1 MKKYVPLFLV
11 LGLFGAVTV
20 FSAQAAEGARQSLRV
35 CAATLAPSLLPF
47 FVLSNLL
54 SALGLADLLAGSL
67 GRAMARLFRVSPAG
81 AQAFLLGLSGGYPL
95 GASAVADLRR
105 EGLASRQEAERL
117 LAFCNNSGPAFI
129 IGAAGG
135 VFQSPRAGLLLYAA
149 HVLAAVTVGVMF
161 RGSGSWDETCAAA
174 PPAREPVPFG
184 KALTGAVTRAVGSV
198 MTVCG
203 YVVLFGALLG
213 LIEPYLTLPP
223 TAHALALGFLELG
236 SGVAAMAG
244 LAPGPFTLAATALIL
259 GWGGLSVHCQTM
271 GVLAETDISCARHL
285 AGRALCG
292 VIAAV
297 YTYLGALVLF

>member
-1 MKKYVPLFLV
+1 MKKYASVFLV

-35 CAATLAPSLLPF
+35 CAATLVPSLLPF

-67 GRAMARLFRVSPAG
+67 GRAMARLFHTSPAG

-105 EGLASRQEAERL
+105 EGLVSRQEAERL
-117 LAFCNNSGPAFI
+117 LGFCNNSGPAFI

-149 HVLAAVTVGVMF
+149 HVLAAVTVGVLT
-161 RGSGSWDETCAAA
+161 RRRTGPDAGVSA
-174 PPAREPVPFG
+174 PPARDPVPFG
-184 KALTGAVTRAVGSV
+184 KALTGAVGRAVGSV

-213 LIEPYLTLPP
+213 LIEPYLTLSP
-223 TAHALALGFLELG
+223 TAHALFLGFLELG
-236 SGVAAMAG
+236 SGIGAMAG
-244 LAPGPFTLAATALIL
+244 LAPEPVTLAAAALIL

-271 GVLAETDISCARHL
+271 GVLADTDISCARHL

-292 VIAAV
+292 VAAAIF
-297 YTYLGALVLF
+297 TYLGALALF